1 MLILRKNSSAL
12 AKTKIGLSMLAYHK
26 LALAGLAG
34 FPLSAGMPTSR
45 SLGTPHTL
53 TLGLTTTSDVTAKL

>member
-1 MLILRKNSSAL
+1 MSILRKSSSAL

-34 FPLSAGMPTSR
+34 FPLSVATPTNR
-45 SLGTPHTL
+45 FHGALHTPILGP
-53 TLGLTTTSDVTAKL
+53 TTTSDVTVKL